1 MSSPNGESAM
11 PHTPL
16 ELKEV
21 LYIETNEGASLPFE
35 VVGILE
41 DPQESI
47 SYAVLVHEPETEGE
61 EQFIVTDLAGN
72 LLENDVLAQEILDDF
87 LTYVH
92 EGDEDGAADEEPG

>member
-92 EGDEDGAADEEPG
+92 GDEDGAADEEPG